1 MWGLDIFQLKY
12 EKDIILLIKR
22 KILENIIRCVEKAT
36 PNEACGLIFGK
47 IEEKKIPNRED
58 QYSYYYYAYKFE
70 CIESTHK
77 NPVAF
82 LMDDY
87 KILVNLSNLYSKN
100 FNYQMFSI
108 FHSHPGSAHP
118 SGVDIPYM
126 ENYYRSERSKFKH
139 IIWTIMNAE
148 SKELNGFIFIDN
160 ELNKIE
166 IEIREL

>member
-1 MWGLDIFQLKY
+1 MKY
-12 EKDIILLIKR
+12 EKDIILFIDEG
-22 KILENIIRCVEKAT
+22 ILENIIQCVEKAT
-36 PNEACGLIFGK
+36 PYEACGLIFGK

-58 QYSYYYYAYKFE
+58 QFSYYYYAHKFE
-70 CIESTHK
+70 CIESKYK

-87 KILVNLSNLYSKN
+87 ERLVKLSNLYSKN

-118 SGVDIPYM
+118 SGVDLPYM
-126 ENYYRSERSKFKH
+126 ENYYRSERSTFKH
-139 IIWTIMNAE
+139 IIWTIMNAK

-160 ELNKIE
+160 ELNKISLQ
-166 IEIREL
+166 IREI